1 MFIERYLCIKSR
13 NQITL
18 KARTVITFWRG
29 KWDRPMAGRGQEA
42 ASGVVASSVLM
53 TWVVV
58 TELLVLCT
66 IKYTFLCSLLYL
78 T

>member
-1 MFIERYLCIKSR
+1 
-13 NQITL
+13 
-18 KARTVITFWRG
+18 
-29 KWDRPMAGRGQEA
+29 MAGRGQEA
-42 ASGVVASSVLM
+42 ASGVVASSVFM